1 MPSISATSRYYL
13 TEQKTLELPDGTAI
27 PYLSRRFV
35 PQPDRFATI
44 GEHVVEQG
52 ERPDQ
57 VAYQAMSDAE
67 QYWRICDANAC
78 LHPNELTATPGKRIR
93 ITLPEGIPGPS
104 NA

>member
-1 MPSISATSRYYL
+1 MPSISPTSRYYL
-13 TEQKTLELPDGTAI
+13 TEQKKLELPDGTAI
-27 PYLSRRFV
+27 PYLGRRFV

-57 VAYQAMSDAE
+57 VAYKFMNDAQ

-78 LHPNELTATPGKRIR
+78 LNPNELTVTPGKRIR
-93 ITLPEGIPGPS
+93 ITLPEGIPGLS